1 MSRPSISFA
10 AAALGLSL
18 SVLLGIGRPAGRA
31 SSQEALSAADPAA
44 LPGILKAAG
53 DYCEIVKGMALNFVC
68 LERIR
73 EQENFFTRGTGSSRN
88 SPDAIKRAKS
98 KTRTFAYDYQ
108 IIKSKDDV
116 QEKRTL
122 LEEDGRRRRV
132 ENAGLPTLQFSGRN
146 LVYGPVGFLS
156 RYWQGFFSYE
166 IVGREDVAGRKAIVI
181 RAAPKTEREE
191 NNNRGRVWVDASSHQ
206 ILRLELEPPDTGP
219 ADVVFGSDGAAVG
232 ANFRRQLTWTIDYG
246 IEKKGVLFP
255 SRQTIRE
262 TYVSDTGFS
271 VVKREVVFDYSNY
284 RYFTVEVEIK

>member
-1 MSRPSISFA
+1 MRFIAALILA
-10 AAALGLSL
+10 AAGLSA
-18 SVLLGIGRPAGRA
+18 P
-31 SSQEALSAADPAA
+31 AADQTPAANSDASA

-53 DYCEIVKGMALNFVC
+53 DYCEVVKGMALNFVC

-108 IIKSKDDV
+108 IVKSKDDV
-116 QEKRTL
+116 RESRML
-122 LEEDGRRRRV
+122 LEEDGRKRHE
-132 ENAGLPTLQFSGRN
+132 ENAELPTLKFSGRN

-156 RYWQGFFSYE
+156 RYWQSYFTYE
-166 IVGREDVAGRKAIVI
+166 IVGREEIGGRKAIVI

-206 ILRLELEPPDTGP
+206 ILRLEMEPPNTGP
-219 ADVVFGSDGAAVG
+219 ADVVVGNDSAAVG
-232 ANFRRQLTWTIDYG
+232 ADFRRQLTWTIDYG

-271 VVKREVVFDYSNY
+271 VVKREVVFDYSDY